1 MTISEN
7 FASDLTALVNKQD
20 DFIASIAPYRDSFHK
35 LISGIPAYQ
44 WLEDTGYINVDV
56 EAFTLVL
63 DASKDGVV
71 FAYDTIEDYD
81 HIGAVK
87 FTVPFAYI
95 DNPQKWADE
104 FLARM
109 ERDKKA
115 IQDAYDEAAPGI
127 REEYNLELDITHVVA
142 PGKIFKITVQ
152 TRDSRG
158 YPKRFE
164 KEEAVMNQ
172 FTFFVEE
179 NEIVDAQ
186 LFWRQPEEPKVPVNS
201 DGSTGLTRA
210 RRAVN
215 SLL

>member
-1 MTISEN
+1 MTISETI
-7 FASDLTALVNKQD
+7 AAELAALVKKQD
-20 DFIASIAPYRDSFHK
+20 DFLASVAPYRDSFHK

-44 WLEDTGYINVDV
+44 WLEDTGYINIDV
-56 EAFTLVL
+56 EAFTLVP

-81 HIGAVK
+81 HIGAIK

-104 FLARM
+104 FLVRM

-115 IQDAYDEAAPGI
+115 IQDAYDAVAPGV
-127 REEYNLELDITHVVA
+127 REKHNLELNISHVIA

-152 TRDSRG
+152 KRDSLG
-158 YPKRFE
+158 YTHRFE
-164 KEEAVMNQ
+164 EAEAVMNH

-179 NEIVDAQ
+179 NEILDAE
-186 LFWRQPEEPKVPVNS
+186 LFWRRPNE
-201 DGSTGLTRA
+201 STA
-210 RRAVN
+210 M
-215 SLL
+215 